1 MVDLMSLENK
11 KTGSIEL
18 PKVFAEEIDPELV
31 RRAYLTEE
39 SKKFQLKY
47 TDPLAGKRK
56 AAELTKRRRSYKTV
70 YGGRTRTPKKTM
82 SHIGTSFSYVG
93 AVAPNTVG
101 GRQAHPPRAEKVLVK
116 KMNKKEMV
124 LAIRSAIAASAVKEL
139 VSRFHSVAEL
149 ASFPLVLED
158 TINQLSKTKDAK
170 KALAGVGLGGELERI
185 GERRLRAGKGKLR
198 GRRYKIRLGPLLVT
212 TDDSKITR
220 AARNLNVTVKKVDGL
235 SIADVSHAG
244 EPGRLIIWT
253 KGAIEALR

>member
-124 LAIRSAIAASAVKEL
+124 LAIRSAIPA
-139 VSRFHSVAEL
+139 
-149 ASFPLVLED
+149 P
-158 TINQLSKTKDAK
+158 
-170 KALAGVGLGGELERI
+170 
-185 GERRLRAGKGKLR
+185 
-198 GRRYKIRLGPLLVT
+198 
-212 TDDSKITR
+212 
-220 AARNLNVTVKKVDGL
+220 
-235 SIADVSHAG
+235 
-244 EPGRLIIWT
+244 
-253 KGAIEALR
+253 